1 MQVTNKT
8 AELTIFYDG
17 SCPLCSLEMVKL
29 KQHDHNN
36 AIKLVNLHQ
45 ADFLSHYPDIDID
58 KAMRILHGYYNG
70 KVLLGLD
77 VTHRAWTLVG
87 KGNYVAPLAFPVFKQ
102 IAHICYLVVA
112 KFRQPI
118 SHFLYRH
125 FELGKNACDKGAC
138 YEKPNNS
145 NHRG

>member
-8 AELTIFYDG
+8 AALTIFYDG
-17 SCPLCSLEMVKL
+17 NCPLCTLEMDKL
-29 KQHDHNN
+29 KQHDHSN

-45 ADFLSHYPDIDID
+45 PDFQSHYPYIDFN
-58 KAMRILHGYYNG
+58 KAMRILHGYYYG

-87 KGNYVAPLAFPVFKQ
+87 KGIYVAPLAFPVFKQ
-102 IAHICYLVVA
+102 IAHICYLVLA

-118 SHFLYRH
+118 SHFLYH
-125 FELGKNACDKGAC
+125 NFQLGKNACDKGAC
-138 YEKPNNS
+138 YEKPNDPN
-145 NHRG
+145 NQR